1 MLFQTFNCGPIQDLL
16 VLLRFFASF
25 LLFYI
30 AVQNGKK
37 IKTGKFFSI
46 TTGFTIFLIS
56 LGIFTL
62 TGAFQYFYTE
72 YPLYDFIDTIR
83 FITLVAGIIF
93 LIFFIE
99 VETAFRALNPKT
111 MKFSYKYT
119 VTSLIGTGIIFSLY
133 MFKIVEPYLIFI
145 VSSLPLLIVGSKFI
159 KNLKSLETIKR
170 AKAIPW
176 FLLGLLLAGLS
187 NFILLFYNLW
197 TFNINSILVIIGAIM
212 LNHGWSHFPMLS
224 ELEWMM
230 KMERLMV
237 IEPGAALLLYQ
248 YKFKT
253 LQTQVNDDIAGSVM
267 GGVNMILKE
276 ILTCNGHIKEI
287 DYESKRIYFTH
298 GSHSL
303 SILITTV
310 PSIEFKYR
318 LEMFNLSF
326 ERMFK
331 KELELEFFGEITMFK
346 KANNLVKQY
355 FLQ

>member
-1 MLFQTFNCGPIQDLL
+1 MFFQTFNYGPIQDFF
-16 VLLRFFASF
+16 VLLRFLAAF
-25 LLFYI
+25 LLFYV

-37 IKTGKFFSI
+37 IKTGKFLSI

-56 LGIFTL
+56 LGIFNL
-62 TGAFQYFYTE
+62 TGAYQYFYVD
-72 YPLYDFIDTIR
+72 YPLYDLIDTIR
-83 FITLVAGIIF
+83 FIDLSTGIIF

-99 VETAFRALNPKT
+99 VETKLRALNPKT
-111 MKFSYKYT
+111 MKFSYTYT
-119 VTSLIGTGIIFSLY
+119 ITSLIGTGIIFSLY
-133 MFKIVEPYLIFI
+133 IFKFIEPYLIFI
-145 VSSLPLLIVGSKFI
+145 VSCLPLLVVGIKFI
-159 KNLKSLETIKR
+159 KNLKSLEIVRR

-187 NFILLFYNLW
+187 NFILILYNLW
-197 TFNINSILVIIGAIM
+197 TFNINSILIIIGAFM
-212 LNHGWSHFPMLS
+212 LNYGWSRFPMLS

-237 IEPGAALLLYQ
+237 IEPESSLMLYQ

-253 LQTQVNDDIAGSVM
+253 LVTQVDDDIAGTVI

-276 ILTCNGHIKEI
+276 ILTTNGHIKEI
-287 DYESKRIYFTH
+287 DYENKRIYFTH

-318 LEMFNLSF
+318 LEMFHLSF

-331 KELELEFFGEITMFK
+331 KELELEFFEEKSKFK
-346 KANNLVKQY
+346 KATNLVNQY